1 MADVIQAIEDVE
13 QYDSNI
19 DEQLVTSIFRSL
31 GPVVYNRDTRYVACS
46 DAYELEIV
54 RESFLK
60 RQLGIDATDNELD
73 EAIGQ
78 ICSVM
83 AKSRFKLRVT
93 FYYLLVKK
101 YNKQNLF

>member
-1 MADVIQAIEDVE
+1 MADVIQAIEDVK

-46 DAYELEIV
+46 DAYELELI
-54 RESFLK
+54 REGFLK
-60 RQLGIDATDNELD
+60 GQLGIEGSDNDLSQT
-73 EAIGQ
+73 IQ
-78 ICSVM
+78 QVCRLMS
-83 AKSRFKLRVT
+83 KSHFKLRVT

-101 YNKQNLF
+101 YGKQNLF

>member
-1 MADVIQAIEDVE
+1 MADVIQAIEDVK

-19 DEQLVTSIFRSL
+19 DEQLVTGIFRNL

-46 DAYELEIV
+46 DAYELEMI
-54 RESFLK
+54 REGFL
-60 RQLGIDATDNELD
+60 REQLGVKGSDSELSLVIQQTCK
-73 EAIGQ
+73 A
-78 ICSVM
+78 M

-101 YNKQNLF
+101 YGKQNLF